1 MSTPPRVHRHRSQ
14 ENGAV
19 AVIVAVSMT
28 MLILAGAMVLDFG
41 LVRLDR
47 QLNKSAGDSAAMSAL
62 EAMRHVDALGNETGK
77 AAPYPA
83 VCSALEYL
91 KANQPEFASVTGTL
105 TDGTGASLAGA
116 ACPLSPTSPLLNV
129 ACDPDNRATWAWY
142 SGTADGG
149 RLRVDIKAGY
159 VPSEDA
165 AAFPEENLSTLVAD
179 QGAPQHKGCDQLAVL
194 IAETRT
200 LGLGKLA
207 TDEDMTSS
215 VRSVARV
222 DMGDDNSEVVALVT
236 LERRDCQSLYTNGT
250 TTKIMVDGYLGT
262 PGMMHSDSLGAADGD
277 DCSSKEVINVDG
289 NNSGAIVA
297 GASDDGKPGVIG
309 IVALNGGAEA
319 VADNA
324 TDPVPYVYT
333 EPYPPGGGPQ
343 GHELVSRSPADND
356 YFTGVKAAIS
366 AANAAWATP
375 SAANAVVPSTR
386 CSANNLPD
394 AAALSEPGTVYF
406 NCPGGVDYGQ
416 DVTLAASR
424 VIFAGDVKVRSGKS
438 FVMPNARSVYIRGRA
453 GFPGLDNQGFFR
465 MHTQGGTTCAD
476 SSPSAR
482 GRLVVGVGE
491 IKSKSGN
498 PVFQVCNTAVIMLG
512 GHSEGCVPSTA
523 GTEPQDAT
531 SCTTGFLD
539 LAGGAST
546 DWTAPNLVGAGRT
559 SADLDDLE
567 DLALW
572 TESEAGSSIRGSGSI
587 TLAGVFI
594 LPNANPFSVGGSGS
608 QDVEDSQYFAR
619 KLGASGGGTLF
630 MRPNPDNVTKVPYYG
645 SFRLV
650 R

>member
-1 MSTPPRVHRHRSQ
+1 MSFRRAGSRFTQ
-14 ENGAV
+14 EDGAV
-19 AVIVAVSMT
+19 AVIVGISLT

-47 QLNKSAGDSAAMSAL
+47 QLNKSAGDSAAMSGL
-62 EAMRHVDALGNETGK
+62 DAMRHVDALGNETGK

-105 TDGTGASLAGA
+105 TDGTGASVAGA
-116 ACPLSPTSPLLNV
+116 ACPLSPTSPLLHV
-129 ACDPDNRATWAWY
+129 ACNPDNRTTWAWY
-142 SGTADGG
+142 SGTADSG
-149 RLRVDIKAGY
+149 RLRVDIKNGY
-159 VPSEDA
+159 VPSEDS
-165 AAFPEENLSTLVAD
+165 AAFPEENLSSLVAD
-179 QGAPQHKGCDQLAVL
+179 QGAAEHKGCDQLAVM
-194 IAETRT
+194 ITETRT
-200 LGLGKLA
+200 PGLGKLA

-222 DMGDDNSEVVALVT
+222 DMGDDNQEVVALVT
-236 LERRDCQSLYTNGT
+236 LEQRDCQALYTNGT

-262 PGMMHSDSLGAADGD
+262 PGMMHADSLGAADGD
-277 DCSSKEVINVDG
+277 DCTSKEVLNVDG
-289 NNSGAIVA
+289 NNTGAIVA
-297 GASDDGKPGVIG
+297 GDSDDGKPGVIG
-309 IVALNGGAEA
+309 IVALNGGADAEP
-319 VADNA
+319 DNA
-324 TDPVPYVYT
+324 TDAIPYVYT
-333 EPYPPGGGPQ
+333 EPYPPGGGPE
-343 GHELVSRSPADND
+343 GHELVTRSPADND

-366 AANAAWATP
+366 TANSAWASP
-375 SAANAVVPSTR
+375 SADQVVPNTQ

-394 AAALSEPGTVYF
+394 AAALSETGTVYF

-416 DVTLAASR
+416 DVTLAASQ

-438 FVMPNARSVYIRGRA
+438 LIMPNASKVYVRGRA
-453 GFPGLDNQGFFR
+453 GFPGLDNQGVFR
-465 MHTQGGTTCAD
+465 LHTQGSANCAG
-476 SSPSAR
+476 SSPLAR

-491 IKSKSGN
+491 IKSKAGN

-523 GTEPQDAT
+523 GLEPQDST

-546 DWTAPNLVGAGRT
+546 DWTAPNLIEAGRT
-559 SADLDDLE
+559 QEHLDDLE
-567 DLALW
+567 DLAFW
-572 TESEAGSSIRGSGSI
+572 TESESGSSIRGSGFI
-587 TLAGVFI
+587 TLSGVFV
-594 LPNANPFSVGGSGS
+594 LPNANPFSVGGTGG

-619 KLGASGGGTLF
+619 KLGAHGGGTLY